1 MSQHRLPPPGPEAC
15 LVRLRPSTQKG
26 GTLIAEDVT
35 DRATHDRRMCDP
47 DGYRPSR
54 CPTCGERRLHVH
66 DYRER
71 HLRADPDAQVATI
84 VRHEC
89 VACAAVWQILPAF
102 IARHV
107 WRTWDVVAHVVT
119 GAARSAP
126 GEPPATA
133 DPRRWPRVPPRT
145 ARRWRARWQRP
156 APALVQVLAASG
168 AAVWAALARVLRP
181 DATCADL
188 VTAYAR
194 EHWPLVGSPVAGVAA
209 LLYRL
214 SPRVRL
220 L

>member
-26 GTLIAEDVT
+26 GTLIAEEVT
-35 DRATHDRRMCDP
+35 DRATHERRICDP
-47 DGYRPSR
+47 DAYRPPC

-71 HLRADPDAQVATI
+71 QLRGDPDTPIATI
-84 VRHEC
+84 VRHAC
-89 VACAAVWQILPAF
+89 VACAAIWQILPAF
-102 IARHV
+102 IARHL
-107 WRTWDVVAHVVT
+107 WRTWEVVAHAVT

-126 GEPPATA
+126 EEPPRWPTV
-133 DPRRWPRVPPRT
+133 PRRTV
-145 ARRWRARWQRP
+145 RRWRARWQRP
-156 APALVQVLAASG
+156 AQGVGQILATSG
-168 AAVWAALARVLRP
+168 AAVWAALVRVLRP

-194 EHWPLVGSPVAGVAA
+194 DHRPLVGHPVAAVAA

-214 SPRVRL
+214 QPRVRL
-220 L
+220 M

>member
-35 DRATHDRRMCDP
+35 DRATHEGRVCDP
-47 DGYRPSR
+47 DGYRPPF
-54 CPTCGERRLHVH
+54 CPSCGERRLHVH

-71 HLRADPDAQVATI
+71 RLLAEPDTPVATI

-89 VACAAVWQILPAF
+89 VACAAIWQILPAF
-102 IARHV
+102 IARHL
-107 WRTWDVVAHVVT
+107 WRTWRVVAHT
-119 GAARSAP
+119 LTA
-126 GEPPATA
+126 EPPATA
-133 DPRRWPRVPPRT
+133 EPRRWPPVPTRT
-145 ARRWRARWQRP
+145 ARRWRARWHRP
-156 APALVQVLAASG
+156 AQVVGQILATSG
-168 AAVWAALARVLRP
+168 ETVWAALARLLRP

-194 EHWPLVGSPVAGVAA
+194 VPVPLVGHSVAAVAA

-214 SPRVRL
+214 QPRVRL
-220 L
+220 M